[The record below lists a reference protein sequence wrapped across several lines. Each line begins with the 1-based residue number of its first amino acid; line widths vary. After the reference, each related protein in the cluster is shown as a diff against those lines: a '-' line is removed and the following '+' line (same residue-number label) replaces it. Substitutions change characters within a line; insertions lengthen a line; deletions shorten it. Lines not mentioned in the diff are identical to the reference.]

1 MNGLTVFNSANAQG
15 VVSSAHTF
23 ANAMR
28 KLLGMTKKPTS
39 RDIAG
44 DRLIASVDREMQL
57 PRLAESV
64 RSVRKDRTEK
74 ATAVEG
80 KASRR
85 KR

>member
-1 MNGLTVFNSANAQG
+1 
-15 VVSSAHTF
+15 
-23 ANAMR
+23 
-28 KLLGMTKKPTS
+28 MTKKPTS